1 MIAKEAAKKST
12 SKIANMVT
20 SMATSVATRAK
31 LGKGL
36 GPWRCVRCAVLLA
49 LPWSLS
55 WTFCGPPTFGTS
67 RSIGR
72 AATASGTSS
81 FHSRSPEM
89 ERQEA
94 QKLLED
100 ILGVVRSAG
109 LEAGAVRGLQALR
122 ATVLTAVEAARDGEL
137 QEALQTIQRLGTERV
152 DDAPLARLL
161 RRLFQKLGSTYVK
174 LGQFI
179 ASSPTLFPAAYVR
192 EFQQCLD
199 RTEPTNFQRI
209 KRIVEADLGRPL
221 SEVYESFDEEPLA
234 SASVAQV
241 HSAVLKTGER
251 VAVKVQKP
259 GVDRVLKADLGFLFI
274 AARTLEFLS
283 PELARS
289 SLVDIVS
296 EIRSSMLDE
305 LDFTKELD
313 NVETFRRFLRQNGLE
328 RIAAAPRTFPEAS
341 SKKVLTMELF
351 SGVPL
356 TDLEGISR
364 NSKNPEQTLINALN
378 VWSLSV
384 RGCEIF
390 HADVHAGN
398 LLVLED
404 GRVGFIDFGIV
415 GRIPP
420 EIWSAVEGLVVS
432 FAAND
437 ARGMARNLIAMGA
450 TEATVD
456 EASLAQD
463 VASVL
468 GRIAGLEPEVVLRGK
483 GDGRVVAEVALD
495 NDQVTELLLEV
506 VRVAESNGL
515 KLPREF
521 ALLVKQALYFD
532 RYTKLLAPDLDPLRD
547 ERVAVGEY
555 TSGCHIGAMY
565 APISAPAASG
575 MRDATYA
582 TEWDLEVQSLANAVT
597 LKLRTSMTTQE
608 LRSQI
613 AEKLGI
619 AAKNQLWHDS
629 QTLEALEG
637 VTQMTVLHA
646 GEPLKPLPKRFDIRL
661 TSVRERF
668 RTGYSSAFTIQ
679 YRLRADAEK
688 GEMVL
693 EPWRKNDHDTLLY
706 NMREKK
712 LKHLKSHWMAGTQ
725 ETNEAEKIREAL
737 PAFCQTCELN
747 TSSRLLDHVQPDLK
761 FRIYSKSVDSA
772 GLL

>member
-1 MIAKEAAKKST
+1 
-12 SKIANMVT
+12 
-20 SMATSVATRAK
+20 
-31 LGKGL
+31 
-36 GPWRCVRCAVLLA
+36 
-49 LPWSLS
+49 
-55 WTFCGPPTFGTS
+55 
-67 RSIGR
+67 
-72 AATASGTSS
+72 
-81 FHSRSPEM
+81 M

-109 LEAGAVRGLQALR
+109 IEAGAVRGLQALR
-122 ATVLTAVEAARDGEL
+122 ATLVTALEAANSGEL
-137 QEALQTIQRLGTERV
+137 QEAVQTIQRLANGERV

-161 RRLFQKLGSTYVK
+161 RKLFQKLGSTYVK

-199 RTEPTNFQRI
+199 RTEPTSFQTI
-209 KRIVEADLGRPL
+209 KRTVEADLGRPL
-221 SEVYESFDEEPLA
+221 LEVFSAFDEAPLA

-241 HSAVLKTGER
+241 HGAVLKTGER

-305 LDFTKELD
+305 LDFKKELD

-341 SKKVLTMELF
+341 SSKVLTMELF
-351 SGVPL
+351 TGVPL

-420 EIWSAVEGLVVS
+420 EIWSAVEGLVVA

-483 GDGRVVAEVALD
+483 GDQVVAEVALD

-547 ERVAVGEY
+547 ERVAVGEFS
-555 TSGCHIGAMY
+555 SGPVI
-565 APISAPAASG
+565 
-575 MRDATYA
+575 D
-582 TEWDLEVQSLANAVT
+582 V
-597 LKLRTSMTTQE
+597 
-608 LRSQI
+608 
-613 AEKLGI
+613 
-619 AAKNQLWHDS
+619 
-629 QTLEALEG
+629 
-637 VTQMTVLHA
+637 
-646 GEPLKPLPKRFDIRL
+646 
-661 TSVRERF
+661 
-668 RTGYSSAFTIQ
+668 
-679 YRLRADAEK
+679 
-688 GEMVL
+688 
-693 EPWRKNDHDTLLY
+693 
-706 NMREKK
+706 
-712 LKHLKSHWMAGTQ
+712 
-725 ETNEAEKIREAL
+725 
-737 PAFCQTCELN
+737 
-747 TSSRLLDHVQPDLK
+747 
-761 FRIYSKSVDSA
+761 
-772 GLL
+772 

>member
-1 MIAKEAAKKST
+1 
-12 SKIANMVT
+12 
-20 SMATSVATRAK
+20 
-31 LGKGL
+31 
-36 GPWRCVRCAVLLA
+36 
-49 LPWSLS
+49 
-55 WTFCGPPTFGTS
+55 
-67 RSIGR
+67 
-72 AATASGTSS
+72 
-81 FHSRSPEM
+81 M

-122 ATVLTAVEAARDGEL
+122 ATLLLTFETASSGEL
-137 QEALQTIQRLGTERV
+137 QEAVQTIQRLANGERV

-161 RRLFQKLGSTYVK
+161 RKLFQKLGSTYVK

-199 RTEPTNFQRI
+199 RTEPTSFQTI
-209 KRIVEADLGRPL
+209 KRTVEADLGRPL
-221 SEVYESFDEEPLA
+221 LEVFSAFDEAPLA

-241 HSAVLKTGER
+241 HRAVLKTGER

-305 LDFTKELD
+305 LDFKKELD

-341 SKKVLTMELF
+341 SSKVLTMELF
-351 SGVPL
+351 TGVPL

-420 EIWSAVEGLVVS
+420 EIWSAVEGLVVA

-483 GDGRVVAEVALD
+483 GDQVVAEVALD

-555 TSGCHIGAMY
+555 SSGPVI
-565 APISAPAASG
+565 
-575 MRDATYA
+575 D
-582 TEWDLEVQSLANAVT
+582 V
-597 LKLRTSMTTQE
+597 
-608 LRSQI
+608 
-613 AEKLGI
+613 
-619 AAKNQLWHDS
+619 
-629 QTLEALEG
+629 
-637 VTQMTVLHA
+637 
-646 GEPLKPLPKRFDIRL
+646 
-661 TSVRERF
+661 
-668 RTGYSSAFTIQ
+668 
-679 YRLRADAEK
+679 
-688 GEMVL
+688 
-693 EPWRKNDHDTLLY
+693 
-706 NMREKK
+706 
-712 LKHLKSHWMAGTQ
+712 
-725 ETNEAEKIREAL
+725 
-737 PAFCQTCELN
+737 
-747 TSSRLLDHVQPDLK
+747 
-761 FRIYSKSVDSA
+761 
-772 GLL
+772 

>member
-1 MIAKEAAKKST
+1 
-12 SKIANMVT
+12 
-20 SMATSVATRAK
+20 
-31 LGKGL
+31 
-36 GPWRCVRCAVLLA
+36 
-49 LPWSLS
+49 
-55 WTFCGPPTFGTS
+55 
-67 RSIGR
+67 
-72 AATASGTSS
+72 
-81 FHSRSPEM
+81 M

-122 ATVLTAVEAARDGEL
+122 ATLLLTFETANSGEL
-137 QEALQTIQRLGTERV
+137 QEAVQTIQRLANGERV

-161 RRLFQKLGSTYVK
+161 RKLFQKLGSTYVK

-199 RTEPTNFQRI
+199 RTEPTSFQTI
-209 KRIVEADLGRPL
+209 KRTVEADLGRPL
-221 SEVYESFDEEPLA
+221 LEVFSAFDEAPLA

-241 HSAVLKTGER
+241 HRAVLKTGER

-305 LDFTKELD
+305 LDFKKELD

-341 SKKVLTMELF
+341 SSKVLTMELF
-351 SGVPL
+351 TGVPL

-420 EIWSAVEGLVVS
+420 EIWSAVEGLVVA

-483 GDGRVVAEVALD
+483 GDQVVAEVALD

-555 TSGCHIGAMY
+555 SSGPVI
-565 APISAPAASG
+565 
-575 MRDATYA
+575 D
-582 TEWDLEVQSLANAVT
+582 V
-597 LKLRTSMTTQE
+597 
-608 LRSQI
+608 
-613 AEKLGI
+613 
-619 AAKNQLWHDS
+619 
-629 QTLEALEG
+629 
-637 VTQMTVLHA
+637 
-646 GEPLKPLPKRFDIRL
+646 
-661 TSVRERF
+661 
-668 RTGYSSAFTIQ
+668 
-679 YRLRADAEK
+679 
-688 GEMVL
+688 
-693 EPWRKNDHDTLLY
+693 
-706 NMREKK
+706 
-712 LKHLKSHWMAGTQ
+712 
-725 ETNEAEKIREAL
+725 
-737 PAFCQTCELN
+737 
-747 TSSRLLDHVQPDLK
+747 
-761 FRIYSKSVDSA
+761 
-772 GLL
+772 

>member
-1 MIAKEAAKKST
+1 
-12 SKIANMVT
+12 
-20 SMATSVATRAK
+20 
-31 LGKGL
+31 
-36 GPWRCVRCAVLLA
+36 
-49 LPWSLS
+49 
-55 WTFCGPPTFGTS
+55 
-67 RSIGR
+67 
-72 AATASGTSS
+72 
-81 FHSRSPEM
+81 M

-109 LEAGAVRGLQALR
+109 IEAGAVRGLQALR
-122 ATVLTAVEAARDGEL
+122 ATLLTAVEAANSGEL
-137 QEALQTIQRLGTERV
+137 QEAVQTIQRLANGERV

-161 RRLFQKLGSTYVK
+161 RKLFQKLGSTYVK

-199 RTEPTNFQRI
+199 RTEPTSFQTI
-209 KRIVEADLGRPL
+209 KRTVETDLGRPL
-221 SEVYESFDEEPLA
+221 SEVFGAFDEAPLA

-241 HSAVLKTGER
+241 HGAVLKTGER

-305 LDFTKELD
+305 LDFKKELD

-328 RIAAAPRTFPEAS
+328 RIAAAPRAFPEAS
-341 SKKVLTMELF
+341 SSKVLTMELF
-351 SGVPL
+351 TGVPL

-420 EIWSAVEGLVVS
+420 EIWSAVEGLVVA

-483 GDGRVVAEVALD
+483 GDQVVAEVALD

-547 ERVAVGEY
+547 ERVAVGEFS
-555 TSGCHIGAMY
+555 SGPVI
-565 APISAPAASG
+565 
-575 MRDATYA
+575 D
-582 TEWDLEVQSLANAVT
+582 V
-597 LKLRTSMTTQE
+597 
-608 LRSQI
+608 
-613 AEKLGI
+613 
-619 AAKNQLWHDS
+619 
-629 QTLEALEG
+629 
-637 VTQMTVLHA
+637 
-646 GEPLKPLPKRFDIRL
+646 
-661 TSVRERF
+661 
-668 RTGYSSAFTIQ
+668 
-679 YRLRADAEK
+679 
-688 GEMVL
+688 
-693 EPWRKNDHDTLLY
+693 
-706 NMREKK
+706 
-712 LKHLKSHWMAGTQ
+712 
-725 ETNEAEKIREAL
+725 
-737 PAFCQTCELN
+737 
-747 TSSRLLDHVQPDLK
+747 
-761 FRIYSKSVDSA
+761 
-772 GLL
+772 